1 MSARILNFEG
11 DFIRNWDSLSLKR
24 KTDFKNIVMA
34 VKLLMS
40 EFQPYFLPPTLR
52 DAAVPV

>member
-24 KTDFKNIVMA
+24 KADFKNIVMT
-34 VKLLMS
+34 VKLLIS
-40 EFQPYFLPPTLR
+40 EFQLYFLPPTLR
-52 DAAVPV
+52 DAAAPV